1 MGDEFVVSF
10 EVVVSGNN
18 EVCPTFDGSFQKVIV
33 FGVAAKIKG
42 S

>member
-1 MGDEFVVSF
+1 MDYEFVVSF

-18 EVCPTFDGSFQKVIV
+18 DLCPTFDGSFQKVVV
-33 FGVAAKIKG
+33 FGVAAEIEG